1 MQGARGIEED
11 PDLWVSRPRSQS
23 IDGLVEFTMAGIV
36 PAAASGYGLDHVG
49 SGIPSL
55 LRSLEQ
61 AVLDECYFRLGEK
74 LSTSESMLWGLA
86 GHLSPPKSPSTA

>member
-49 SGIPSL
+49 SGTPSF

-61 AVLDECYFRLGEK
+61 AVLDEGSFRLGEK
-74 LSTSESMLWGLA
+74 LSTSESML
-86 GHLSPPKSPSTA
+86 

>member
-11 PDLWVSRPRSQS
+11 PNLWVSRPLGQA
-23 IDGLVEFTMAGIV
+23 IGGLVEFAMAGML

-49 SGIPSL
+49 RSTPSL

-61 AVLDECYFRLGEK
+61 AVLDEGSFRLGEK
-74 LSTSESMLWGLA
+74 LSTSESML
-86 GHLSPPKSPSTA
+86 